1 MVIMIIFIFLSVV
14 FSIGIAIYLKRKKQ
28 ENNQSFTRKRDKS
41 EKKRLKKSKKTLKDI
56 LDIKIKDS
64 IICANNRY
72 SCIVKL
78 GCIDYNILSD
88 NEQET
93 IENVLM
99 QTAISLEG
107 PVQFFTTTEKIDT
120 TKIIEKIRNTNP
132 INAQIANYKKYLINF
147 LYQLMNDKNIS
158 LVRNYAIISYD
169 GLYKDAA
176 QVLNRRILSFKS
188 SLLRAKIQCE
198 ILNEDEIYDL
208 LYRELNKNSDIT
220 KINNNEEGERLY
232 VTKKEKNKE
241 RV

>member
-1 MVIMIIFIFLSVV
+1 MILMIIFLFLSLI
-14 FSIGIAIYLKRKKQ
+14 FSLGIAIYLKRKKRENIQ
-28 ENNQSFTRKRDKS
+28 NFIRKNENNG
-41 EKKRLKKSKKTLKDI
+41 KKKLKKSKKSLKDV

-64 IICANNRY
+64 IICINNRY
-72 SCIVKL
+72 SCIIKL

-88 NEQET
+88 SEQET

-99 QTAISLEG
+99 QTAISLDG

-120 TKIIEKIRNTNP
+120 TKIIEKIKNTNP
-132 INAQIANYKKYLINF
+132 VNSQIAIYKKYLMNY

-158 LVRNYAIISYD
+158 LVRNYAIVSYD
-169 GLYKDAA
+169 GLYKDAQ
-176 QVLNRRILSFKS
+176 QVLNRRVLSFKL

-198 ILNEDEIYDL
+198 ILDEKEIYDL

-220 KINNNEEGERLY
+220 KVNYNVEGEKLY
-232 VTKKEKNKE
+232 VSKKEKIEE